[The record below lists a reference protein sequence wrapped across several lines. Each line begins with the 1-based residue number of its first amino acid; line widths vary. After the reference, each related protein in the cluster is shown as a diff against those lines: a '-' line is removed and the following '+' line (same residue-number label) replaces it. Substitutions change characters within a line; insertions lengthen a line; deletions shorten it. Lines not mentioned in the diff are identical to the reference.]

1 METLLLCVLVWHHSM
16 MTSSCLIQAVIA
28 LNMLKQQYFID
39 KPCLLGNYNGTNGS
53 GLRGCILTQTRFLKE
68 L

>member
-1 METLLLCVLVWHHSM
+1 M

-53 GLRGCILTQTRFLKE
+53 GLRGCILKQTRFLKE